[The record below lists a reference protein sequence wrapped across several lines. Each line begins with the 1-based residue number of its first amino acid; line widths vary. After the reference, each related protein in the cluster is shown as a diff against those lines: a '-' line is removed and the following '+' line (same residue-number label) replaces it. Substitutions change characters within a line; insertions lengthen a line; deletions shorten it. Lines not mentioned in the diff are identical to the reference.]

1 MNTLLQAAGN
11 IWAKTGN
18 NLKIEVNELLKMYLS
33 QVLLLFL
40 LSKKRAKQTNGHA
53 SCVMLTHGVPSTST
67 LRLHHSCFLIK
78 GLLRSEK

>member
-11 IWAKTGN
+11 ICAKTWN

-40 LSKKRAKQTNGHA
+40 LSRKRAKANKR
-53 SCVMLTHGVPSTST
+53 SCK
-67 LRLHHSCFLIK
+67 LRNARTWSA
-78 GLLRSEK
+78 